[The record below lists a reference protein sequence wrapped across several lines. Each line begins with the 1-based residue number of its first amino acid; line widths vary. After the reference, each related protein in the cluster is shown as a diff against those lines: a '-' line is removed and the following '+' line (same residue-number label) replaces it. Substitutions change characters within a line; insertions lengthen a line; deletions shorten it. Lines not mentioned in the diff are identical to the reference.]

1 MKVISI
7 QAWDR
12 FQHYKD
18 RDPPWVKLYRD
29 LLTSESW
36 VLGTDSSRLVQ
47 VASVLLAARYGNRI
61 PYRYDLIKK
70 VANLEMSEKQ
80 FDLAM
85 THLSDTNFL
94 EIQQVTEEKEVVA
107 QHAIKPLA
115 TCPSETEAEQ
125 SKEKTEQSRAEQNS
139 VGQSPDD
146 AVARVF
152 AHWRTVHGHSRATL
166 DPKRRRVI
174 REALKTFNE
183 ADLCESIA
191 GYKNSAHHMGQN
203 ERSTVYDDIELFLRD
218 SKHVEAGLRFARTG
232 ASPTFSS
239 LTRRNVEATSEW
251 IPPEMRNAAN

>member
-36 VLGTDSSRLVQ
+36 VLGTDASRLVQ

-70 VANLEMSEKQ
+70 VAHLEMSEKQ
-80 FDLAM
+80 FDQAV
-85 THLSDTNFL
+85 THLAETNFL
-94 EIQQVTEEKEVVA
+94 EIQQVAEEKHVVA
-107 QHAIKPLA
+107 QLASTALA
-115 TCPSETEAEQ
+115 TCTSETEQ

-139 VGQSPDD
+139 VGQAPDD
-146 AVARVF
+146 SVARVF
-152 AHWRTVHGHSRATL
+152 EHWRSVHGHSRATL
-166 DPKRRRVI
+166 DSKRRRVI
-174 REALKTFNE
+174 REALKTFSE

-191 GYKNSAHHMGQN
+191 GYKNSPHHMGQN

-218 SKHVEAGLRFARTG
+218 SKHIEAGLRFARTG
-232 ASPTFSS
+232 AVPNFSS

-251 IPPEMRNAAN
+251 VPPEMRNAAN